1 MHDLAEL
8 LVHFVQHALRA
19 LPVFA
24 SLRLALPNKRGRKIL
39 QFDAGED
46 FLDVADAETFALV
59 GVGRK
64 LWVAF
69 TQRIHGCLAES
80 DFARGGNR
88 IACSA
93 GSFVSSGR
101 GHRSPHDSAR
111 PRTLLTVFLP
121 QPQENAML
129 L

>member
-46 FLDVADAETFALV
+46 FLDVADVETFALL

-69 TQRIHGCLAES
+69 TQRMEVPGVFGDGLVGGVVAVLVVCDVLLQGGIGLGFAAVYGALGRADVTALLVLLA
-80 DFARGGNR
+80 G
-88 IACSA
+88 
-93 GSFVSSGR
+93 V
-101 GHRSPHDSAR
+101 
-111 PRTLLTVFLP
+111 
-121 QPQENAML
+121 
-129 L
+129 